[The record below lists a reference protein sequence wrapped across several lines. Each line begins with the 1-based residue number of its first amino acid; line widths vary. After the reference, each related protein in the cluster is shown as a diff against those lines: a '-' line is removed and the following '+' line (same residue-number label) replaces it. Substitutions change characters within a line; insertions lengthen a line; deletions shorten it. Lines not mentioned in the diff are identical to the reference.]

1 MQWAS
6 NSNLNTAV
14 ILTFFIVWF
23 WSEVAE
29 YRTTKQFKKDVDY
42 FMTAGDR
49 FTKEDGA
56 ALQDTIDANRR
67 IMAAMNRR
75 MESYESR
82 MEELEYHII
91 HDDPHED

>member
-6 NSNLNTAV
+6 NSNLNTSV

-49 FTKEDGA
+49 FTRQDGNELREA
-56 ALQDTIDANRR
+56 ITTNKKV
-67 IMAAMNRR
+67 MAAMHRR
-75 MESYESR
+75 
-82 MEELEYHII
+82 LEAVERRVEVLEAAHISNL
-91 HDDPHED
+91 